1 MNVSRTTGVMVAGS
15 PLNALQVVPPF
26 REYHLIDLDGA
37 KATSLR
43 GLVADRSDVHV
54 YEDDCNDIL
63 LRQVFPRIQY
73 TDFRR
78 GLVLV
83 DPYGLHLDWEVLR
96 TAGQVKTI
104 DLFLNFPV
112 YDMNLNV
119 LWRNPEGVAAAD
131 VARMTRYWGDDSW
144 RNVAY
149 TTTGNLFGL
158 EEKTNNDTMASA
170 FRERLRTVA
179 GFRHVPAPMPMRNSN
194 NAIVYYLF
202 FASQKDTAN
211 RIVTEI
217 FAKYRGRQ
225 G

>member
-104 DLFLNFPV
+104 
-112 YDMNLNV
+112 
-119 LWRNPEGVAAAD
+119 GS
-131 VARMTRYWGDDSW
+131 SW
-144 RNVAY
+144 
-149 TTTGNLFGL
+149 
-158 EEKTNNDTMASA
+158 K
-170 FRERLRTVA
+170 
-179 GFRHVPAPMPMRNSN
+179 
-194 NAIVYYLF
+194 
-202 FASQKDTAN
+202 
-211 RIVTEI
+211 
-217 FAKYRGRQ
+217 
-225 G
+225 